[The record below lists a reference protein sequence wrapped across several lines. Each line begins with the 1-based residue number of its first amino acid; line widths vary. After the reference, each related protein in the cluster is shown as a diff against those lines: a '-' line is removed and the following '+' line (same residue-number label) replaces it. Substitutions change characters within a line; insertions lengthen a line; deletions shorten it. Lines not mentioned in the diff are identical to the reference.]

1 LPPEGLEARGDSVIG
16 VDLKGTAVDADLS
29 APSGRLRPV
38 DEVRSRAENGI
49 DAVIAV
55 VGVALP
61 SR

>member
-1 LPPEGLEARGDSVIG
+1 MLEARGDRVIG
-16 VDLKGTAVDADLS
+16 VDLKGTAIDANLS
-29 APSGRLRPV
+29 APSERLPPV